1 MMIISWS
8 GALPAFLT
16 HKPCALLHFF
26 FQDNWPLHYKGKC
39 RHRFKKC
46 MLRGQLTDYRSRNS
60 ILQPQVSLAPRQSW
74 STFFCPCTSRARWP
88 RSSKQKVDL
97 NLIMTSV
104 LSHHLSDKKK
114 KNLCCSPTWL
124 NSPAT
129 LGEGLEETKPTSW
142 FQERRQWHWWFTSP
156 GEISIFAFM
165 HPGRTQRHHL
175 RL

>member
-1 MMIISWS
+1 MGGGGEEASRYYSLFLHILWYLHACLRQLSQVAKTVQVRKRTMMIISWS

-46 MLRGQLTDYRSRNS
+46 MLRGQLTDYRSWNS

-88 RSSKQKVDL
+88 RSSRQKVDL

-114 KNLCCSPTWL
+114 KPVL
-124 NSPAT
+124 
-129 LGEGLEETKPTSW
+129 
-142 FQERRQWHWWFTSP
+142 
-156 GEISIFAFM
+156 
-165 HPGRTQRHHL
+165 
-175 RL
+175 